1 MIGADTNVLLA
12 ALLPDD
18 GSGQK
23 RRSEAFLERE
33 SKGGGVFVSAVTVVE
48 MVWVLRGKDYSRRQ
62 IVRVLENLI
71 DAEGVILGSRPQIS
85 QAVEDYRAGKAD
97 FSDYLIMADL
107 EAHGGAKLATFD
119 ETLLKDA
126 RRAIKPGS

>member
-48 MVWVLRGKDYSRRQ
+48 MVWVLRGKT
-62 IVRVLENLI
+62 I
-71 DAEGVILGSRPQIS
+71 A
-85 QAVEDYRAGKAD
+85 A
-97 FSDYLIMADL
+97 
-107 EAHGGAKLATFD
+107 AKSCVSSKT
-119 ETLLKDA
+119 
-126 RRAIKPGS
+126 